1 MKATN
6 ILEKVFRTENVET
19 WALNNVSLNAKKG
32 KFVTLV
38 PLTRHDAGY
47 AGYANDASH
56 LFDGEVANE
65 VKM

>member
-47 AGYANDASH
+47 ANDASH